1 MKNKKNG
8 YKFASVK
15 KTSLKTAVK
24 KSLPRAR
31 TGITGFDAF
40 SHGGIPRGRTTLVS
54 GTTGSGKTIFGS
66 AFIYNGITEF
76 NENGVFVTF
85 EETPEEIIK
94 NMEGFG
100 WDLNFLIK
108 KNSFIFVDISKKD
121 NTEKIEAGAYNMD
134 ALVSRIK
141 YAIKKINAKRV
152 TIDSIST
159 IFERFENKSAIRDG
173 LHYLATELKKMKM
186 TTVLTSE
193 RQEERGG
200 APSVGLVDF
209 VSDNVIIL
217 HSFIDAGL
225 RNRTAEILKFRGT
238 SYDSTETQ
246 LVIDESGIRVF
257 PNPKIALTRGSSN
270 EKISTGI
277 KGLDELTYG
286 GVYKKSTTLV
296 TGASGVGKT
305 ITAMQFALEG
315 AKRGENIIYVALEES
330 GDQLV
335 RNADSFGWKIKK
347 YITNGTFNILS
358 DIPEGKPIEEHYKT
372 IEDAVKKINPKR
384 FVLDSLSG
392 LERNYSKEKFR
403 GFTIAINN
411 FLKNEGITSLMTNTT
426 SSLLEVSTI
435 TETHL
440 STATDNIFILKY
452 VELDGKMKRVLSV
465 LKARGSDH
473 DKDLRE
479 FVITKKG
486 TVIGKAFENIRGLL
500 SSSATRITS
509 PTSGMKKMYEL
520 REMLENK
527 EISQAEFERKHQELQ
542 KQIGKVEEKG

>member
-1 MKNKKNG
+1 MMNKKLQN
-8 YKFASVK
+8 K
-15 KTSLKTAVK
+15 KIKSR
-24 KSLPRAR
+24 KSLPKAK
-31 TGITGFDAF
+31 TGITGFDLF
-40 SHGGIPRGRTTLVS
+40 SRGGIPKGRTTLVS
-54 GTTGSGKTIFGS
+54 GTTGSGKTIFGC
-66 AFIYNGITEF
+66 AFIYNGITKF

-85 EETPEEIIK
+85 EETPKEIMR
-94 NMEGFG
+94 NVEGFG
-100 WDLNFLIK
+100 WDLNSLV
-108 KNSFIFVDISKKD
+108 KNNKLTFVDISRVENRQKVELGEYD
-121 NTEKIEAGAYNMD
+121 MD
-134 ALVSRIK
+134 ALVARIK
-141 YAIKKINAKRV
+141 YAIKKSNAKRV
-152 TIDSIST
+152 AIDSIST
-159 IFERFENKSAIRDG
+159 IFERFDNKSAIRDG
-173 LHYLATELKKMKM
+173 LHKLATELKRMGI

-238 SYDSTETQ
+238 DYDSTETQ
-246 LVIDESGIRVF
+246 LVIDKDGIRVF
-257 PNPKIALTRGSSN
+257 PNPEIALTRGSSN

-315 AKRGENIIYVALEES
+315 AKRGDRVIYVALEES
-330 GDQLV
+330 KDQLI
-335 RNADSFGWKIKK
+335 RNADSFGWNIKK
-347 YITNGTFNILS
+347 YISNGTFTILF

-372 IEDAVKKINPKR
+372 IEDAILKIKPKR

-392 LERNYSKEKFR
+392 IERNYSKEKFR
-403 GFTIAINN
+403 GFTIALNN

-452 VELDGKMKRVLSV
+452 VELDGKMKRVINV

-479 FVITKKG
+479 FIISKKG
-486 TVIGKAFENIRGLL
+486 TVIGSPFENVHGIL
-500 SSSATRITS
+500 SASATHVSS
-509 PTSGMKKMYEL
+509 PTTGMRKLYEL
-520 REMLENK
+520 REKLEGN
-527 EISQAEFERKHQELQ
+527 EISQAEFEKRRDSIQ
-542 KQIGKVEEKG
+542 KQMDKVGKE

>member
-1 MKNKKNG
+1 MDNKKRVQ
-8 YKFASVK
+8 KMVAK
-15 KTSLKTAVK
+15 KSTSR
-24 KSLPRAR
+24 KSLPKSM
-31 TGITGFDAF
+31 TGITGFDTF
-40 SHGGIPRGRTTLVS
+40 SRGGIPKGRTTLVS
-54 GTTGSGKTIFGS
+54 GTTGSGKTIFGC
-66 AFIYNGITEF
+66 AFVYNGIAEF
-76 NENGVFVTF
+76 NESGVFVTF
-85 EETPEEIIK
+85 EETPEEIMR

-100 WDLNFLIK
+100 WNLAEQIK
-108 KNSFIFVDISKKD
+108 NNKLAFVDISKKE
-121 NTEKIEAGAYNMD
+121 NIENVEAGAYNMD
-134 ALVSRIK
+134 ALIARIK

-159 IFERFENKSAIRDG
+159 IFEKFQSKSAVREG
-173 LHYLATELKKMKM
+173 LHQLAADLKKMGI

-193 RQEERGG
+193 RQEERSG
-200 APSVGLVDF
+200 APSVGPVDF

-238 SYDSTETQ
+238 DYDSTETQ
-246 LVIDESGIRVF
+246 LVIDEDGIRVF
-257 PNPKIALTRGSSN
+257 PNPEIELTRGSSN
-270 EKISTGI
+270 EKIGTGI
-277 KGLDELTYG
+277 EGLDKLTYG

-305 ITAMQFALEG
+305 ITAMSFALQG
-315 AKRGENIIYVALEES
+315 AKSGEKVIYVALEES
-330 GDQLV
+330 KDQLI
-335 RNADSFGWKIKK
+335 RNADSFGWNIKK
-347 YITNGTFNILS
+347 YIDNGTFNILS
-358 DIPEGKPIEEHYKT
+358 NIPEGKPIEEHYKT
-372 IEDAVKKINPKR
+372 IEDAVKKIKPKR
-384 FVLDSLSG
+384 FVIDSLSG

-403 GFTIAINN
+403 GFTIALNN

-479 FVITKKG
+479 FIITKTG
-486 TVIGKAFENIRGLL
+486 IIIGEAFENIRGLL
-500 SSSATRITS
+500 SASATHISS
-509 PTSGMKKMYEL
+509 PTTGMKKIYEL
-520 REMLENK
+520 REKLENK
-527 EISQAEFERKHQELQ
+527 EISQAEFEKKRQELQ
-542 KQIGKVEEKG
+542 SKMDELAKR